1 MRRWPGTPT
10 SWPACEPVAD
20 ASALPGPLAHQ
31 PNVDHLAARLAA
43 AVERWHPDAC
53 VTSVRWLPG
62 GESSLTYVA
71 SIRSAPCSKIVV
83 KVAPPGLAATRNRNI
98 LRQAR
103 LLAELHRGG
112 SVPVPEVL
120 FIDDGAAGADVAGAH
135 GGAVGPLFAMSFCPG
150 QSVEPNVDPAAEL
163 PVPSMLEDRARH
175 AARVLAAIHGSV
187 IDAEWFAA
195 EQPVTLTAEIDR
207 WERALATLPGEF
219 GLDWE
224 PLCRRLRAT
233 QPPPVPPCLTHGD
246 YRLGNLLCD
255 GGQVSAVIDWEIWS
269 RSDPRLDL
277 AWFLL
282 TLDAAHPA
290 AVRQAPGLPGPHGL
304 LEEYESALGVPAGPL
319 SWFTAASLFKLTA
332 TTGLIAK
339 HALRR
344 GDTANWG
351 LGMVPLLRQML
362 ADPPRALAEL

>member
-1 MRRWPGTPT
+1 VT
-10 SWPACEPVAD
+10 D
-20 ASALPGPLAHQ
+20 ANASPGPQPHQ
-31 PNVDHLAARLAA
+31 PDVAHLAARLAG
-43 AVERWHPDAC
+43 AVERWHPGAR

-71 SIRSAPCSKIVV
+71 SIQSAPYSKIVV
-83 KVAPPGLAATRNRNI
+83 KVAPPGLTATRNRNI

-103 LLAELHRGG
+103 LLAELHRAG

-120 FIDDGAAGADVAGAH
+120 FVDDGEADADVADAP
-135 GGAVGPLFAMSFCPG
+135 GGADGPLFAMSFCPG
-150 QSVEPNVDPAAEL
+150 HSVEPNVDQAAGDL
-163 PVPSMLEDRARH
+163 PIPSVLEDRARH
-175 AARVLAAIHGSV
+175 AARVLAEIHASV

-207 WERALATLPGEF
+207 WERALGTLPGEF

-246 YRLGNLLCD
+246 YRLGNLLCH

-290 AVRQAPGLPGPHGL
+290 AVRQAPGLPGLHAL
-304 LEEYESALGVPAGPL
+304 LQEYESALGMPIGPL
-319 SWFTAASLFKLTA
+319 SWFTTASLFKLTA

-344 GDTANWG
+344 GDTGNWG
-351 LGMVPLLRQML
+351 LRMVPLLRQML
-362 ADPPRALAEL
+362 ADPPRALAEQ